1 MQPTIIGKRV
11 IVPLIATPHA
21 KHVENWMEKKDKKGA
36 KVEDAPKDAE
46 TKPEVDGKKLD
57 IVSTSDNGDTN
68 LIEQYKHNNI
78 K

>member
-1 MQPTIIGKRV
+1 M
-11 IVPLIATPHA
+11 PLIATPLA
-21 KHVENWMEKKDKKGA
+21 KHVENWMDKKDKKGA
-36 KVEDAPKDAE
+36 KVEDAPTVPE
-46 TKPEVDGKKLD
+46 TKPEVDSKKLD

>member
-1 MQPTIIGKRV
+1 M
-11 IVPLIATPHA
+11 L
-21 KHVENWMEKKDKKGA
+21 
-36 KVEDAPKDAE
+36 PKSRE